1 MSKYVTD
8 YSSGICRQKFLS
20 VKGSIK
26 AFKGYDR
33 KRPKDVYF
41 ELKLGGGNAPKKEE
55 DEECVKNLNMFKK
68 QSEEEI
74 AR

>member
-1 MSKYVTD
+1 M
-8 YSSGICRQKFLS
+8 
-20 VKGSIK
+20 K

-33 KRPKDVYF
+33 KRTKDVYF

-55 DEECVKNLNMFKK
+55 DEEWVKNLNMFKK